1 VTVLT
6 LEQIDV
12 YYGNIQALWKV
23 SLGVEGGEV
32 IAIVGSNGAGKS
44 TILRSITGLVKPRK
58 GSITFDSRRID
69 ALGPDEIVRRG
80 VSMVPEGRELFPR
93 MTVLENLEL
102 GAAYIDRAYAQT
114 AESREWVLS
123 LFPVLRE
130 RAKQLAGTLS
140 GGEQQM
146 LAIGRSLMSRPQLLM
161 LDEPSLGLAP
171 LLVAGVFRT
180 IQQINQQ
187 GVTVLLVEQNVRQSL
202 SLAHGPCPGN
212 GDAKAK
218 GKELIADKHVR
229 SIWIKNVNAEC
240 GMQPA
245 HSYCSHSE
253 TLARNRD
260 DNKEHERASTTGNLQ
275 IADLG
280 F

>member
-1 VTVLT
+1 MLT

-23 SLGVEGGEV
+23 SLGVEGGEI

-44 TILRSITGLVKPRK
+44 TILRSITGLIKPRK

-102 GAAYIDRAYAQT
+102 GAAYIGRAYAQT
-114 AESREWVLS
+114 TESREWVFS

-130 RAKQLAGTLS
+130 RAKQQAGTLS

-146 LAIGRSLMSRPQLLM
+146 LAIGRSLMSRPKLLM

-180 IQQINQQ
+180 VQQINQE

-202 SLAHGPCPGN
+202 ILAHRAYVLEN
-212 GDAKAK
+212 GRIVMEGK
-218 GKELIADKHVR
+218 GKELIADKHV
-229 SIWIKNVNAEC
+229 
-240 GMQPA
+240 
-245 HSYCSHSE
+245 
-253 TLARNRD
+253 
-260 DNKEHERASTTGNLQ
+260 KEAY
-275 IADLG
+275 LG
-280 F
+280 L

>member
-1 VTVLT
+1 VLT

-12 YYGNIQALWKV
+12 YYGNIQALWRV

-44 TILRSITGLVKPRK
+44 TILRSITGLIKPRK

-102 GAAYIDRAYAQT
+102 GAAYIGRAYART

-123 LFPVLRE
+123 LFPALRE
-130 RAKQLAGTLS
+130 RSKQQAGTLS

-146 LAIGRSLMSRPQLLM
+146 LAIGRSLMSRPKLLM

-180 IQQINQQ
+180 VQQINQE

-202 SLAHGPCPGN
+202 ILAHRAYVLEN
-212 GDAKAK
+212 GRIVMEGK
-218 GKELIADKHVR
+218 GKELIADKHV
-229 SIWIKNVNAEC
+229 
-240 GMQPA
+240 
-245 HSYCSHSE
+245 
-253 TLARNRD
+253 
-260 DNKEHERASTTGNLQ
+260 KEAY
-275 IADLG
+275 LG
-280 F
+280 L

>member
-1 VTVLT
+1 VSVLT

-23 SLGVEGGEV
+23 SLGVEGREV

-58 GSITFDSRRID
+58 GSIIFDSRRIE
-69 ALGPDEIVRRG
+69 ALRPDEIVRRG

-114 AESREWVLS
+114 AESLGWVFS

-130 RAKQLAGTLS
+130 RSRQQAGTLS

-146 LAIGRSLMSRPQLLM
+146 LAIGRALMSRPKLLM

-180 IQQINQQ
+180 VVQINQE

-202 SLAHGPCPGN
+202 TLAHRAYVLENGRIVMEGKGN
-212 GDAKAK
+212 
-218 GKELIADKHVR
+218 ELIADKHV
-229 SIWIKNVNAEC
+229 
-240 GMQPA
+240 
-245 HSYCSHSE
+245 
-253 TLARNRD
+253 
-260 DNKEHERASTTGNLQ
+260 KEAY
-275 IADLG
+275 LG
-280 F
+280 L

>member
-1 VTVLT
+1 VLT

-44 TILRSITGLVKPRK
+44 TILRSITGLIKPRK

-102 GAAYIDRAYAQT
+102 GAAYIGRAYAQT
-114 AESREWVLS
+114 AESRGWVLS
-123 LFPVLRE
+123 LFPVLQE
-130 RAKQLAGTLS
+130 RAKQQAGTLS

-146 LAIGRSLMSRPQLLM
+146 LAIGRSLMSRPKLLM

-180 IQQINQQ
+180 VQQINQE

-202 SLAHGPCPGN
+202 ILAHRAYVLEN
-212 GDAKAK
+212 GRIVMEGK
-218 GKELIADKHVR
+218 GKELIADKHV
-229 SIWIKNVNAEC
+229 
-240 GMQPA
+240 
-245 HSYCSHSE
+245 
-253 TLARNRD
+253 
-260 DNKEHERASTTGNLQ
+260 KEAY
-275 IADLG
+275 LG
-280 F
+280 L